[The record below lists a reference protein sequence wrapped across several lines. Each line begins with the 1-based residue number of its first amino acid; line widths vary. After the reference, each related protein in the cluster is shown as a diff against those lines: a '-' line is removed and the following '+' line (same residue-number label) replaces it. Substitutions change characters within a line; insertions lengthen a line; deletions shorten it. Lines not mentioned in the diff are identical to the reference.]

1 MSKPYK
7 EIVDTNW
14 AGPEPMEQETIRTA
28 CLWDIAQSVRKM
40 ALRHT
45 ELISERDSFERL
57 YRDNRARADTLER
70 QNAALRG
77 VITKLKR
84 KAGAL

>member
-1 MSKPYK
+1 MSKTYK
-7 EIVDTNW
+7 EIVDTKW
-14 AGPEPMEQETIRTA
+14 AGTEPMEQETIRTA
-28 CLWDIAQSVRKM
+28 CLWDIAQSMRKM

-57 YRDNRARADTLER
+57 YRDNRALADALER
-70 QNAALRG
+70 RNAALRG

-84 KAGAL
+84 KAGAA

>member
-1 MSKPYK
+1 MSKPYR
-7 EIVDTNW
+7 EIVDTKW
-14 AGPEPMEQETIRTA
+14 AGTEPMEQETIRTA
-28 CLWDIAQSVRKM
+28 CLWDIAQSMRKM

-57 YRDNRARADTLER
+57 YRDNRALADALER
-70 QNAALRG
+70 RNAALRG

-84 KAGAL
+84 KAGAA